1 MKDKFSI
8 TEQVE
13 LTRRSL
19 LQGISAI
26 AGTAALGGAAG
37 LTIRSASAQTVPVVR
52 AYGVPTAA
60 PTDWGAME
68 ASIGVRG
75 QLSGTSND
83 VGVFMRD
90 IMATNLGETT
100 DIYIFEGGTQNILGP
115 RGFYAEIDE
124 AHPELALWDR
134 TANEWKRTAIVTG
147 DDGRQWGVPV
157 IGNAD
162 SFGYFP
168 DRLGI
173 APDSEE
179 ELSWS
184 LMFEDE
190 ETRGRVAYGNAWSY
204 SMPSAALYL
213 KESGQAEIENVAD
226 MTPDE
231 ARLVADFLIERKRAG
246 QFRTLYGAFEE
257 QIQLLTNRE
266 VDVINCWEPAVREA
280 NLVLGPDATRYA
292 YTVEGYFKWGHGAY
306 VAAPAM
312 QRDNVDAIY
321 KVLNYFLDG
330 EYRALQARDRG
341 YAGPN
346 MDLGVAYAE
355 ANGWSAEQIAEL
367 QETEAKVNRKYE
379 KPFTSTT
386 TPQHS
391 SDIEEHWQR
400 FLNA

>member
-8 TEQVE
+8 TDQIE
-13 LTRRSL
+13 LTRRSM
-19 LQGISAI
+19 LQGMSTL
-26 AGTAALGGAAG
+26 AGAAALGGAAG
-37 LTIRSASAQTVPVVR
+37 LSARSAFAQTLPVVR

-60 PTDWGAME
+60 PTNWSPME
-68 ASIGVRG
+68 ASIGVRA
-75 QLSGTSND
+75 QMSGTSND
-83 VGVFMRD
+83 VGVFLRD
-90 IMATNLGETT
+90 IMATNMGETT

-115 RGFYAEIDE
+115 QGFYAEIDTS
-124 AHPELALWDR
+124 HPELALWDR
-134 TANEWKRTAIVTG
+134 TPDAWKRTAIVTSE
-147 DDGRQWGVPV
+147 DGKQWGVPV

-168 DRLGI
+168 ERLGLE
-173 APDSEE
+173 PDSEE

-226 MTPDE
+226 MTPEE
-231 ARLVADFLIERKRAG
+231 ARLVADFLIARKQAG

-257 QIQLLTNRE
+257 QIQLLTNQE

-280 NLVLGPDATRYA
+280 NNVLGPDATRYA
-292 YTVEGYFKWGHGAY
+292 YTKEGYFKWGHGAY

-312 QRDNVDAIY
+312 QRDNVDAVY

-346 MDLGVAYAE
+346 MDLGVEYAVE
-355 ANGWSAEQIAEL
+355 NGWSAEEIAEL
-367 QETEAKVNRKYE
+367 EATEAKVNRKYE

-391 SDIEEHWQR
+391 SDIEEQWQR